1 MTKVCFCGISGN
13 GMSPLAQILS
23 LKGYDVCGS
32 DRSFDAGR
40 DAANRKALEDMG
52 IKIIPQDG
60 SAITNDIETVYVSA
74 ALDENNPDIK
84 AALKLG
90 IPVKKRSDLL
100 AKVFSEYEYG
110 IAVGGTSGKTTTTAM
125 IGYILDMLGKKP
137 CMVNGGMLR
146 NYELLKGLPN
156 FIYNEDKICVIEADE
171 SDGSICKYHP
181 NIALINNISHDH
193 TSMEKL
199 KEYFS
204 TFAANTKDAIVVNY
218 DCALTRALTHPKKV
232 ITFST
237 QDAAADFYAENIKFL
252 AEGIEYSFRGRT
264 FKLKLFG
271 AFNVSNALAA
281 IAVCSQAGIDP
292 FDAAKTLENFSGI
305 KRRLEI
311 VGTTE
316 NNITLID
323 DFAHNPSKIGSSLG
337 ALKEYSG
344 RLIVMYQ
351 SHSPF
356 SAFNTG
362 SEVAEVVA
370 KTLGK
375 DDIFLMPEVYML
387 DKNVD
392 KGITAANIINEIKK
406 NGFENAFFL
415 DTQSA
420 VHDYIVKNARSG
432 DRIVIMGARDNSLPT
447 FSRNLL
453 KEL

>member
-264 FKLKLFG
+264 FKLTLFG

>member
-13 GMSPLAQILS
+13 GMSPLAQILG
-23 LKGYDVCGS
+23 LKGYEVYGS

-40 DAANRKALEDMG
+40 DDANRQALEAMG
-52 IKIIPQDG
+52 IKLIPQDG
-60 SAITNDIETVYVSA
+60 SAITADMETVYVSA
-74 ALDENNPDIK
+74 ALDETNPDIK
-84 AALKLG
+84 AALKMG

-100 AKVFSEYEYG
+100 AKVFGEYEYG

-146 NYELLKGLPN
+146 NYEKLKGLPN

-181 NIALINNISHDH
+181 NVALINNISHDH

-199 KEYFS
+199 KEYFA
-204 TFAANTKDAIVVNY
+204 TFAQNTKDVLVVNY
-218 DCALTRALTHPKKV
+218 DCELTRNMTHEKKV
-232 ITFST
+232 ITFSSF
-237 QDAAADFYAENIKFL
+237 DSKADFYAENIKFL
-252 AEGIEYSFRGRT
+252 PDGIEYGFRRQT

-281 IAVCSQAGIDP
+281 IAVCAQSGIDP
-292 FDAAKTLENFSGI
+292 FEAARTLQNFTGI

-311 VGTTE
+311 VGTSAR
-316 NNITLID
+316 NITLID

-337 ALKEYSG
+337 ALKEYEG

-356 SAFNTG
+356 SAQNTG
-362 SEVAEVVA
+362 GEVAEVVA

-392 KGITAANIINEIKK
+392 KGTTAANIINDIKA

-415 DTQSA
+415 ETQQA
-420 VHDYIVKNARSG
+420 VHDYIVKNAKNG
-432 DRIVIMGARDNSLPT
+432 DRIVIMGARDNSLPK

>member
-1 MTKVCFCGISGN
+1 MTKVCFCGVSGN

-23 LKGYDVCGS
+23 LKGYEVYGS
-32 DRSFDAGR
+32 DRSFDAGH

-52 IKIIPQDG
+52 IKIVPQDG
-60 SAITNDIETVYVSA
+60 SAIAADMETVYISA
-74 ALDENNPDIK
+74 ALDESNPDVK

-100 AKVFSEYEYG
+100 AKIFSEYEYG

-137 CMVNGGMLR
+137 CMINGGMLR

-199 KEYFS
+199 KEYFT
-204 TFAANTKDAIVVNY
+204 TFAANAKDAIVVNH
-218 DCALTRALTHPKKV
+218 DCELTRVMTHAKKV
-232 ITFST
+232 VTFSVK
-237 QDAAADFYAENIKFL
+237 DPAADFYAESIKFL
-252 AEGIEYSFRGRT
+252 PEGIEYGFRGRA

-281 IAVCSQAGIDP
+281 IAVCAQAGIDP
-292 FDAAKTLENFSGI
+292 IEAARTLEGFAGI

-311 VGTTE
+311 VGTTKS
-316 NNITLID
+316 NITLID

-356 SAFNTG
+356 SAYNTG

-370 KTLGK
+370 RTLGK
-375 DDIFLMPEVYML
+375 NDVFLMPEVYML

-392 KGITAANIINEIKK
+392 KGITAANIINGVKQ
-406 NGFENAFFL
+406 NGFANALFL
-415 DTQSA
+415 DTKEA
-420 VHDYIVKNARSG
+420 VHDYIVKNAESG